1 MTLDPTVL
9 SIVVCP
15 EDRGPLL
22 YVPEADGLY
31 NPRLRR
37 RYPIEDGIA
46 VLLIESAIAVDEA
59 EHQRLIDLAAAGGS
73 SGDGPAA
80 V

>member
-1 MTLDPTVL
+1 MSLDPTVL

-15 EDRGPLL
+15 QDRGPLL
-22 YVPEADGLY
+22 YVPEADTLY

-37 RYPIEDGIA
+37 RYPIEDGI
-46 VLLIESAIAVDEA
+46 VSLLIESAIPVDDA

-73 SGDGPAA
+73 SAHGPAA
-80 V
+80 D